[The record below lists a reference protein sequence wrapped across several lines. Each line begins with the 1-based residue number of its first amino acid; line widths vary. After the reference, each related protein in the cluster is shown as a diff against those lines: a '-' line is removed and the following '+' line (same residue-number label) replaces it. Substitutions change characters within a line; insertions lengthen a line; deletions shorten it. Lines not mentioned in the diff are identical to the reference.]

1 MPAVEHQREAE
12 LIAALRARVSDLTPP
27 KRMPF
32 DDACLARYLR
42 ARNMQVGPAADA
54 LHATVAWRAQFGADD
69 MRAPKFMHHLEVETA
84 TLKSIV
90 APFQDRKGRPVVVID
105 PSRENSTSKDG
116 NIALAIYNMERAIAT
131 APNPQSVEASSVL
144 FIFNC
149 KGLSPRA
156 GPSLSTTLA
165 EARILQAHY
174 PERLGQALVLDAP
187 GFIGDF
193 WNVLRRAVDP
203 NSREKVQ
210 FLSTKT
216 AEGRAKLDSIIDTSL
231 LTPWHGGTAASEP
244 YPDSRVYLHPEVDP
258 LAYDPTSTSSQA
270 DPQRSKLESTDGAVG
285 AGGGFSFSFKSHPP
299 RSPRSL
305 RSPPEREPD
314 SAHSPHLSPSGS
326 ASDSSAEHSGA
337 STRQASQSSEY
348 ESHGGSGE
356 RMSGSFSHRGKT
368 HSTAS
373 NVLRRAASSLSGG
386 RRHDHG
392 TSPWHRFSRR
402 RMKT

>member
-285 AGGGFSFSFKSHPP
+285 AGGGFTSASSPTRRDP
-299 RSPRSL
+299 RDPCDL
-305 RSPPEREPD
+305 RQ
-314 SAHSPHLSPSGS
+314 SGS
-326 ASDSSAEHSGA
+326 QTAPTALTYPLQARRRTRALNTQARPQGRPRNPA
-337 STRQASQSSEY
+337 STNLTAAPESACPAASRIGAKRTAPHQMCY
-348 ESHGGSGE
+348 GVLPRACRAVGATT
-356 RMSGSFSHRGKT
+356 MAQVRG
-368 HSTAS
+368 TAS
-373 NVLRRAASSLSGG
+373 RGG
-386 RRHDHG
+386 V
-392 TSPWHRFSRR
+392 
-402 RMKT
+402 